1 MPFLTYLKGDGLGE
15 VLNREQERYAGFML
29 MGQQIMIEDA
39 DISTADRELVAAY
52 VSALNSCSFCYG
64 THEAIAKAFGA
75 DPDVLAAMIADPH
88 SDVIPPKLSALLIY
102 AKKLTET
109 PSRLTQADA
118 DSVMAAG
125 WSEQALSDLVAVVAY
140 FAMANRLADGH
151 GIAGLDKA
159 GNQSVANFVKDNGY
173 PKIERIMAPIGRESA

>member
-15 VLNREQERYAGFML
+15 VLDREQERYAGFML

-39 DISTADRELVAAY
+39 EIPTPDRELIAAY
-52 VSALNSCSFCYG
+52 VSALNGCSFCFG

-75 DPDVLAAMIADPH
+75 DPEVLATIIADPD
-88 SDVIPPKLSALLIY
+88 SDVVPPKLSALLVY
-102 AKKLTET
+102 ARKLTET

-118 DSVMAAG
+118 DRVTAVG

-151 GIAGLDKA
+151 GIEGLDKA
-159 GNQSVANFVKDNGY
+159 GNQSVANFVKENGY
-173 PKIERIMAPIGRESA
+173 PMIQRILAPIGKESA

>member
-15 VLNREQERYAGFML
+15 VLDRERERYAGFML

-39 DISTADRELVAAY
+39 ELSTVDRELIAAY
-52 VSALNSCSFCYG
+52 VSALNDCSFCHG
-64 THEAIAKAFGA
+64 THEAIARAFGA
-75 DPDVLAAMIADPH
+75 DPVVLATMIADPA
-88 SDVIPPKLSALLIY
+88 SDKIPPKLSALLVY

-118 DSVMAAG
+118 DRVLAGG

-151 GIAGLDKA
+151 GIEALDKA
-159 GNQSVANFVKDNGY
+159 GNQAVANFVKDNGY
-173 PKIERIMAPIGRESA
+173 PMIERIMAPIGKQSV